1 MVVERSE
8 TEGGTTTAEA
18 AANTDPVVAARQ
30 QQYQTEI
37 AAALRAGDY
46 QLALK
51 LFKEYGNPNLRALN
65 DFQTLKAF
73 GEFANAAGYGV
84 PTAAAREV
92 SGNNP
97 VETKSQEADSTNAA
111 ERSIEDEDESI
122 RKFRNDIKEGK
133 VSLRISPQKQARHI
147 WGSKEHNAYR
157 ERLSKRGDFPAYIRE
172 DLTLAD
178 LSEIVKK
185 KAGDGSIGQK
195 TDMSFKE
202 YVDCDEIIGYY
213 YSKEEG
219 KYVPTY
225 RAQIIYS
232 LGDRNI
238 HIVPVKRLNEVKK

>member
-1 MVVERSE
+1 MQPVENFDRLLFAVC
-8 TEGGTTTAEA
+8 T
-18 AANTDPVVAARQ
+18 ANTDPAAAARR

-37 AAALRAGDY
+37 TAALRAGDY
-46 QLALK
+46 QHALK
-51 LFKEYGNPNLRALN
+51 LFNEFGNPNLRALN
-65 DFQTLKAF
+65 EVQTLKAF
-73 GEFANAAGYGV
+73 TEFANAAGYSIS
-84 PTAAAREV
+84 PAATEEFT
-92 SGNNP
+92 GNNP
-97 VETKSQEADSTNAA
+97 VKNWSQETDSTNAA
-111 ERSIEDEDESI
+111 EKSTEDESI

-157 ERLSKRGDFPAYIRE
+157 ERLSNRGDFPSYIRE

-178 LSEIVKK
+178 LTEIVKK

-219 KYVPTY
+219 KYVPTSASVIFPL
-225 RAQIIYS
+225 RKSSIYS
-232 LGDRNI
+232 TGTLQSSSI
-238 HIVPVKRLNEVKK
+238 SAA

>member
-1 MVVERSE
+1 MPRK
-8 TEGGTTTAEA
+8 TEGGTTAAEA
-18 AANTDPVVAARQ
+18 TAKTDPAAAARQ

-51 LFKEYGNPNLRALN
+51 RFKEFGNPNLRALN

-73 GEFANAAGYGV
+73 GDFANAAGYGV
-84 PTAAAREV
+84 SPAAAGEV

-97 VETKSQEADSTNAA
+97 VETRSQEADSTNAT